1 MKKTKTLM
9 ALTILTLTIFSTN
22 ILCGCAPVVY
32 TDSGVIINDGREAEN
47 LHVEL
52 TGYEKWLL
60 MEIMNAEAEDQSVRG
75 MALVG
80 RVVLNRRNRD
90 GLGIEEVIYAPGQ
103 FYTAGM
109 SARYPNPKCELA
121 LMWLEWGWDESE
133 GALYF
138 NKGGW
143 SGWVIHEGDHYFY
156 DQYGGK

>member
-1 MKKTKTLM
+1 MKKTKTLTV
-9 ALTILTLTIFSTN
+9 LTILTLTIFSIN

-32 TDSGVIINDGREAEN
+32 HDSGVIIKDAREADIR
-47 LHVEL
+47 HVEM
-52 TGYEKWLL
+52 TGYEKQLL
-60 MEIMNAEAEDQSVRG
+60 LQIMMAEAENQSVEG
-75 MALVG
+75 KALVG
-80 RVVLNRRNRD
+80 RVVLNRCIRD
-90 GLGIEEVIYAPGQ
+90 ELSIEQVIFAQGQ

-109 SARYPNPKCELA
+109 GARYPNPECELA

-156 DQYGGK
+156 DQFGGK